1 MMNPISSLIKRLER
15 WPQEKQDALKQF
27 LTSDA
32 WEKLLLELER
42 DSIPGVMGKANQ
54 ALQNKIKDNEHQ
66 KIRVILFLE
75 PLPASHKRLHPRDFP
90 SSIEWRKALIEQQ
103 RQRVEDGYKETI
115 AFLEE
120 LDLSPHGAA
129 LGATTVEGY
138 PENILV
144 ALAWP
149 IIKGAILDENISVAK
164 IPDSAVH

>member
-1 MMNPISSLIKRLER
+1 MMNPISSLIER
-15 WPQEKQDALKQF
+15 WPQEKRDALKQ
-27 LTSDA
+27 LLPKDA
-32 WEKLLLELER
+32 WEQLLLELER
-42 DSIPGVMGKANQ
+42 DSPPGIMRKANQ

-75 PLPASHKRLHPRDFP
+75 PLPASHKRLNPRDFP

-103 RQRVEDGYKETI
+103 RQSVEDGYKETMT
-115 AFLEE
+115 FLEE

-149 IIKGAILDENISVAK
+149 VIKGAILDENISLK
-164 IPDSAVH
+164 KTPGSAVH